1 MEKFSNWRD
10 KGTGISP
17 FMPTPEQA
25 TLFMIVPKAI
35 AFLMKMPIFV
45 LALGVYF
52 LLPFPAIGRFIIF
65 VLFGFRNYDLTVDG
79 VKKSRT
85 DEINATK
92 PTVGDFVVVNYQS
105 PIDGLILAALSNA
118 NWSKIAILIPNKE
131 GELYQYSIW
140 GLIRYTLSTNIGVP
154 TSTIKIGNYSSLKD
168 KLVFCFIEG
177 TPSNNKSI
185 LPFMDSFVAIPK
197 AAFNFKTL
205 ILKIQPGYL
214 TTPLPI
220 VSKRRY
226 FVRLLTNLSK
236 NSSIRAKIFKHAP
249 TESKDTFDFRLLK
262 HCFEVGQLNLIGQDL
277 NINQKI
283 NFYNYYID
291 HKVKKQ

>member
-17 FMPTPEQA
+17 FMPTPEPA
-25 TLFMIVPKAI
+25 ALFMILPKAI
-35 AFLMKMPIFV
+35 VFLMKMPIFV
-45 LALGVYF
+45 LSLALYL
-52 LLPFPAIGRFIIF
+52 LLPFPPIGRFIIL
-65 VLFGFRNYDLTVDG
+65 VLFGFKQYDLTVDG
-79 VKKSRT
+79 IKKSKTR
-85 DEINATK
+85 EINASR
-92 PTVGDFVVVNYQS
+92 PIVGDFVVVNYQS
-105 PIDGLILAALSNA
+105 PIDGLILAALSNT
-118 NWSKIAILIPNKE
+118 NWNKIAILIPNRE

-140 GLIRYTLSTNIGVP
+140 GLIRYTLSTDIGVP
-154 TSTIKIGNYSSLKD
+154 TSTIKISNYSSLKN
-168 KLVFCFIEG
+168 KLVYCFIEG

-185 LPFMDSFVAIPK
+185 LPFMDNLAAIPK
-197 AAFNFKTL
+197 NTFNFKTI

-220 VSKRRY
+220 VSKWRY
-226 FVRLLTNLSK
+226 FTSLLTNLNK

-249 TESKDTFDFRLLK
+249 SELKDNFDFRLLK

-277 NINQKI
+277 NIGQKI
-283 NFYNYYID
+283 SFYNYYID